1 MIAFFLTDVLLI
13 WFMLLGLFDLRRRGG
28 DTSELGRLLWKQV
41 RWWRLCPT
49 VVLLIRKYIPRS

>member
-1 MIAFFLTDVLLI
+1 MIAFFLTDILLI

-41 RWWRLCPT
+41 RWWRLQQLCF
-49 VVLLIRKYIPRS
+49 